1 MASKQLNLE
10 KYLRREDKYI
20 SLQGLGV
27 TESSSTTINKVGKC
41 RGTAYSFQEYLL
53 PSQALCV

>member
-1 MASKQLNLE
+1 MLTEADRVE
-10 KYLRREDKYI
+10 GTTRHED
-20 SLQGLGV
+20 GVTGNALGV
-27 TESSSTTINKVGKC
+27 TGSSSMTINKVGKC